1 MPLFVISQN
10 FLRRRSFMPS
20 VGIIDRIFNWS
31 RVRHAQLMAP
41 VLAEREQYLAYLLEN
56 GVSRP
61 SVRSTACTLM
71 HSGETLGPSFDAGSS
86 HL

>member
-10 FLRRRSFMPS
+10 FLRRPFFMHT
-20 VGIIDRIFNWS
+20 VGIIDRIFNLS
-31 RVRHAQLMAP
+31 RVRHAQLTAP

-61 SVRSTACTLM
+61 SVRSTRAL
-71 HSGETLGPSFDAGSS
+71 
-86 HL
+86 